1 MLVCCLCDTVVTVL
15 FTTLA
20 LYVGALS
27 ASRILHHRLLRNVL
41 RAPLTTFFDITPLGR
56 VLNRFSKDVDT
67 TDNELPAAIRAWS
80 ACFFGVPSKRLLF
93 VLYFLCVS
101 FFLD

>member
-1 MLVCCLCDTVVTVL
+1 MCCLCDTVVTVL

-80 ACFFGVPSKRLLF
+80 ACFFGVSSKRLLF